1 MIVVI
6 KCTIN
11 VMSLSHPETILL
23 VPSMEK
29 LYSTKLIPGAKNLG
43 TPGPSGLC
51 DLSSSSGFSEVPHC
65 LHQLRLVLQIPRLE
79 SE

>member
-1 MIVVI
+1 MIIEI

-11 VMSLSHPETILL
+11 VTWLSYPETILL
-23 VPSMEK
+23 VRSMEK
-29 LYSTKLIPGAKNLG
+29 LSSTKLIPAAKKVG
-43 TPGPSGLC
+43 GHWPSGLC

-65 LHQLRLVLQIPRLE
+65 LHQLRLILQIPRLD